1 MKRIDKE
8 YRDLFLELEEYE
20 RKGVIIRMNRV
31 PASPCQVADAHVVR
45 ERGSYMRD
53 YIMEGGMIKE
63 LHFNKLADRL
73 IHADN
78 HK

>member
-31 PASPCQVADAHVVR
+31 PACSVIS
-45 ERGSYMRD
+45 ENY
-53 YIMEGGMIKE
+53 
-63 LHFNKLADRL
+63 LLT
-73 IHADN
+73 
-78 HK
+78 